1 MHPVSVCV
9 CIQRTGETKKA
20 KEKEMAL
27 LNCVITKKIIYSS
40 QFKGI
45 KQKITRCIL
54 AQPEDP
60 VPIANEKEIVPI
72 A

>member
-1 MHPVSVCV
+1 
-9 CIQRTGETKKA
+9 
-20 KEKEMAL
+20 MAL
-27 LNCVITKKIIYSS
+27 LNCVMIKKIIYSS

>member
-1 MHPVSVCV
+1 M
-9 CIQRTGETKKA
+9 I
-20 KEKEMAL
+20 
-27 LNCVITKKIIYSS
+27 KKIIYSS

-45 KQKITRCIL
+45 KQNITRCII

-60 VPIANEKEIVPI
+60 VPIANEKEIVLI